1 MLNIV
6 ILSGNVGRD
15 AEIRHTQSG
24 KAIASFTVATD
35 SGYKDKATGEWVSKP
50 QWHNIVVLNDA
61 LTKAAQERVKKGVY
75 IEVTGSLEYEKYTDK
90 DGKEKQKTVVK
101 IGQYNGNFTV
111 REQRTAPSHDAQQH
125 AVNAPVVAQA
135 TIDEEIPS

>member
-15 AEIRHTQSG
+15 AEVRHTKTD

-35 SGYKDKATGEWVSKP
+35 SGYKDKTTGEWVSKP

-61 LTKAAQERVKKGVY
+61 LALAAQKHVKKGVY

-90 DGKEKQKTVVK
+90 DGNEKQKTVIK
-101 IGQYNGNFTV
+101 IGPNNGGFTV
-111 REQRTAPSHDAQQH
+111 QGQRTAPSYDTPQRT
-125 AVNAPVVAQA
+125 VNTPVASQA
-135 TIDEEIPS
+135 ALDEQIPF